1 MMDEVMKKGLV
12 ARSFTI
18 KGVVQGIGFR
28 PFVYRLALH
37 YGLKGKISNTTTGVS
52 LHVEGIEGDI
62 DSFSRD
68 LHEKRPPLAYITE
81 ISSKYVPIRNFKRF
95 AIARSIRQNSLST
108 LISPDISICD
118 DCLREMLDPGD
129 RRYRYPFINCTNCGP
144 RYTIINNIPYDR
156 PYTSMER
163 FTMCAS
169 CRTEYEDPGNR
180 RFHAQPNACWECGP
194 QVGLYDNHHNKS
206 IETTDPVRQAIK
218 LVKKGKILAMKG
230 LGGFHLVADAEN
242 GEAVSLLRERKRREE
257 KPFAIMS
264 YDVEKI
270 RRYAYVEPA
279 EEELLT
285 SVQRPIVLLRKRRP
299 NQIAENVA
307 PRNNYFG
314 VMLPYT
320 PLHYLLLQDDFI
332 ALVMTSGNIRDE
344 PIAVKNDEAFDR
356 LSDIA
361 DIFLIHNRDIYLRN
375 DDSITRRAAGATRV
389 LRRSRGYV
397 PMPVFLKDDLPPV
410 LACGAE
416 LKNTVCLAK
425 GDKAY
430 LSQHI
435 GDLENLSSY
444 EFFQM
449 TISHLKKILRIDP
462 EIIAYDLHP
471 DYLSTRYAEKQKD
484 IRKIQVQHH
493 HAHIVSC
500 MAENGLRGDVIG
512 LSFDGTGYG
521 SDGRIWGGE
530 LLVADEKGFS
540 RAASLSYMPMP
551 GGTAAIKEPW
561 RMAISYLYDAY
572 GEGLRELGIPVIRE
586 TGEKGMETII
596 KMISN
601 GINSPLTSSLGRLF
615 DGIAAIIGLR
625 SRVYFEGQAAMELE
639 MAADQVTD
647 AHYNYEWEPGE
658 YYRIMPRPVVRG
670 VVEDFLKGIGP
681 YEISAKFHCTLI
693 RLFSDICEIVSRE
706 RDIKRVV
713 MSGGVFQNAILL
725 AGLTKA
731 LEDRGLQVFSHRV
744 VPTNDGGICLGQAMA
759 AAAIMRG

>member
-1 MMDEVMKKGLV
+1 MTDEAMKKDFV
-12 ARSFTI
+12 ARNFTV

-52 LHVEGIEGDI
+52 LHIEGIKRDVE
-62 DSFSRD
+62 SFSRD

-81 ISSKYVPIRNFKRF
+81 ISSRSVPVRNFKRF
-95 AIARSIRQNSLST
+95 AIARSISRNTVST
-108 LISPDISICD
+108 LISPDISICG

-156 PYTSMER
+156 PYTSMQR

-169 CRTEYEDPGNR
+169 CQAEYEDPGNR
-180 RFHAQPNACWECGP
+180 RFHAQPNACRECGP
-194 QVGLYDNHHNKS
+194 QVGLYDNHHKS
-206 IETTDPVRQAIK
+206 IETTDPIRQAIE

-264 YDVEKI
+264 YDVENI
-270 RRYAYVEPA
+270 RKYAYVDPA
-279 EEELLT
+279 EEELIT

-299 NQIAENVA
+299 NRLAENVA

-320 PLHYLLLQDDFI
+320 PLHYLLLQNDFI
-332 ALVMTSGNIRDE
+332 ALIMTSGNISDE
-344 PIAVKNDEAFDR
+344 PIAIENDEAFDC
-356 LSDIA
+356 LSNIA
-361 DIFLIHNRDIYLRN
+361 DIFLIHDRDIYLRS
-375 DDSITRRAAGATRV
+375 DDSITRRTAGATRV
-389 LRRSRGYV
+389 IRRSRGYV
-397 PMPVFLKDDLPPV
+397 PMPVFLKADLPPV

-435 GDLENLSSY
+435 GDLENLASY

-449 TISHLKKILRIDP
+449 TIRHLKKILRIDP

-471 DYLSTRYAEKQKD
+471 DYLSTRYAEEQKD
-484 IRKIQVQHH
+484 TRKIQIQHH

-530 LLVADEKGFS
+530 VLVANEKDFS
-540 RAASLSYMPMP
+540 RAAALSYTPMP
-551 GGTAAIKEPW
+551 GGAAAIKQPW
-561 RMAISYLYDAY
+561 KMAVSYLYDAY
-572 GEGLRELGIPVIRE
+572 GEGLRELDIPVIRE
-586 TGEKGMETII
+586 TDEQSMETII

-615 DGIAAIIGLR
+615 DGIAAITGVR
-625 SRVYFEGQAAMELE
+625 RRVYFEGQASMELE
-639 MAADQVTD
+639 MAADQVTE
-647 AHYNYEWEPGE
+647 AHYNYELEPGA
-658 YYRIMPRPVVRG
+658 YYRIMPRPIVRG
-670 VVEDFLKGIGP
+670 VVEDFLKGIRP
-681 YEISAKFHCTLI
+681 SEISAKFHCTLI
-693 RLFSDICEIVSRE
+693 RLFSDICEIVSGE

-725 AGLTKA
+725 TGLTRA
-731 LEDRGLQVFSHRV
+731 LEDKGLQVFSHRI
-744 VPTNDGGICLGQAMA
+744 VPTNDGGICLGQAIA
-759 AAAIMRG
+759 AAAILRG

>member
-1 MMDEVMKKGLV
+1 MGEAMKKDFV

-52 LHVEGIEGDI
+52 LHVEGIKGDI

-81 ISSKYVPIRNFKRF
+81 ISSRSAPVRNFKRF
-95 AIARSIRQNSLST
+95 AIAGSIRQNSLST
-108 LISPDISICD
+108 LISPDISICG

-163 FTMCAS
+163 FSMCAS
-169 CRTEYEDPGNR
+169 CRAEYEDPGNR
-180 RFHAQPNACWECGP
+180 RFHAQPNACPECGP
-194 QVGLYDNHHNKS
+194 QVGLYDNHHRS
-206 IETTDPVRQAIK
+206 IDTTDPVGQAIK

-242 GEAVSLLRERKRREE
+242 QEAVSLLRERKRREE

-264 YDVEKI
+264 YDMENIHK
-270 RRYAYVEPA
+270 YAYVDPD

-299 NQIAENVA
+299 NRIAESVA

-320 PLHYLLLQDDFI
+320 PLHYLLFQNDFI
-332 ALVMTSGNIRDE
+332 ALVMTSGNISDE
-344 PIAVKNDEAFDR
+344 PIAIENDEAFNR
-356 LSDIA
+356 LANIA
-361 DIFLIHNRDIYLRN
+361 DLFLIHNRDIYLRS
-375 DDSITRRAAGATRV
+375 DDSITRRTAGATRV
-389 LRRSRGYV
+389 IRRSRGYV
-397 PMPVFLKDDLPPV
+397 PMPVFLKADLPPV
-410 LACGAE
+410 LSCGAE
-416 LKNTVCLAK
+416 LKNTVCLAE
-425 GDKAY
+425 GDKAF

-449 TISHLKKILRIDP
+449 TIRHLKKILRIDP
-462 EIIAYDLHP
+462 EILAYDLHP
-471 DYLSTRYAEKQKD
+471 DYLSTRYAEEQKD

-500 MAENGLRGDVIG
+500 MAENGLQGDVIG

-540 RAASLSYMPMP
+540 RAAALSYTPMP
-551 GGTAAIKEPW
+551 GGAAAIKEPW
-561 RMAISYLYDAY
+561 RMAVSYLYDAY

-586 TGEKGMETII
+586 TGEKDMETII

-615 DGIAAIIGLR
+615 DGVAAILGVR
-625 SRVYFEGQAAMELE
+625 SRVCFEGQAAMELE
-639 MAADQVTD
+639 MTADQVTE
-647 AHYNYEWEPGE
+647 AHYNYEWESGE
-658 YYRIMPRPVVRG
+658 YYRIMPQPIVRG
-670 VVEDFLKGIGP
+670 VVEDFLKGIKP
-681 YEISAKFHCTLI
+681 PEISAKFHNTLI
-693 RLFSDICEIVSRE
+693 RLFSDICEVVSRE
-706 RDIKRVV
+706 KDIKRVV
-713 MSGGVFQNAILL
+713 MSGGVFQNSILL
-725 AGLTKA
+725 TGLTKA
-731 LEDRGLQVFSHRV
+731 LEDRGIQVFSHRI

-759 AAAIMRG
+759 AAAIVRG